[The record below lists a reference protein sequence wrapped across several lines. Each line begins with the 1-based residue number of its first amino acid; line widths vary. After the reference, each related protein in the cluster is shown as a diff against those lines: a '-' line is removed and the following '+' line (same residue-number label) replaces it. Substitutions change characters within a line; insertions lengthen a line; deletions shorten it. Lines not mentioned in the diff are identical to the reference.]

1 MFSKILI
8 SMRISIFFT
17 QNHKVK
23 RVGQVISCYIFCKKV
38 HLMVGQVIRFKK
50 LVIIWPTI
58 SQNRRQIMLLRKI
71 YLILTASERIS
82 PHCLYQFTDN
92 LEHFNLPVT
101 LTLENN
107 LDFKIKNGSSYD
119 ANFVLE
125 SLWGN
130 VIHYRP
136 KIDWHKNG
144 PRKTNQRYYYFICTC
159 AICHVQKCSSSAKL
173 FWSSKVFWKIFF
185 DFR

>member
-1 MFSKILI
+1 M
-8 SMRISIFFT
+8 
-17 QNHKVK
+17 
-23 RVGQVISCYIFCKKV
+23 
-38 HLMVGQVIRFKK
+38 
-50 LVIIWPTI
+50 
-58 SQNRRQIMLLRKI
+58 
-71 YLILTASERIS
+71 TASERIS

-107 LDFKIKNGSSYD
+107 LDFEITKYKNGTSYD

-136 KIDWHKNG
+136 KIN
-144 PRKTNQRYYYFICTC
+144 
-159 AICHVQKCSSSAKL
+159 
-173 FWSSKVFWKIFF
+173 
-185 DFR
+185 

>member
-1 MFSKILI
+1 MSNSPTKYAMNLNI
-8 SMRISIFFT
+8 SDNDFHRTISIFSLLTFFLIT
-17 QNHKVK
+17 FETMKNRCWIFDGLALSIYKN
-23 RVGQVISCYIFCKKV
+23 RSTSFECYVDFW
-38 HLMVGQVIRFKK
+38 L
-50 LVIIWPTI
+50 
-58 SQNRRQIMLLRKI
+58 KI

-82 PHCLYQFTDN
+82 PHCLYQFTDS

-107 LDFKIKNGSSYD
+107 LDFKITKYKNGTSYD

-144 PRKTNQRYYYFICTC
+144 PRKTNQRY
-159 AICHVQKCSSSAKL
+159 
-173 FWSSKVFWKIFF
+173 
-185 DFR
+185 

>member
-1 MFSKILI
+1 MYVDFWSKI
-8 SMRISIFFT
+8 
-17 QNHKVK
+17 H
-23 RVGQVISCYIFCKKV
+23 
-38 HLMVGQVIRFKK
+38 
-50 LVIIWPTI
+50 
-58 SQNRRQIMLLRKI
+58 
-71 YLILTASERIS
+71 LILTASGRIS

-107 LDFKIKNGSSYD
+107 LDFEITKYKNGTSYD

-136 KIDWHKNG
+136 KIN
-144 PRKTNQRYYYFICTC
+144 
-159 AICHVQKCSSSAKL
+159 
-173 FWSSKVFWKIFF
+173 
-185 DFR
+185 